1 MVTSTIDEAQ
11 SQLAQF
17 IGLAEKGEEIII
29 SQEGKPVA
37 RLIPYRQ
44 ADGPRQGGQWRGQVR
59 IAPDFDELPPNLGEA
74 FGLSSK

>member
-11 SQLAQF
+11 SQLAQL

-29 SQEGKPVA
+29 ARAGKPVA
-37 RLIPYRQ
+37 RIIPYRQ

-59 IAPDFDELPPNLGEA
+59 IASDFDELPPDLGEA
-74 FGLSSK
+74 FGLPAK